1 MNSPRIVWVPGRSLG
16 SWTRDEVDDVV
27 AAHTV
32 DA

>member
-1 MNSPRIVWVPGRSLG
+1 MNSPRIVSVQGQSLG
-16 SWTRDEVDDVV
+16 PATRDEVDDVV